1 MSKDNISSGSDRR
14 VFTRIPFQ
22 TKARLNTF
30 PGTHLCT
37 LVDISLKGALV
48 ERDIPWSV
56 RSGDR
61 CSLSVELGEHAL
73 AIQMAGEIVHVHG
86 TQLGIRC
93 IEIDLES
100 ITNLRRLIELNLA
113 DEDTLNREL
122 GAMMQSGS
130 KPGPAGST

>member
-1 MSKDNISSGSDRR
+1 MSKDNISSGADRR

-30 PGTHLCT
+30 PGSHVCT

-48 ERDIPWSV
+48 EREIPWSA

-73 AIQMAGEIVHVHG
+73 SIQMAGEIVHVHG

-100 ITNLRRLIELNLA
+100 VTNLRRLIELNMG
-113 DEDTLNREL
+113 DEETLNREL
-122 GAMMQSGS
+122 GAMMQPGS
-130 KPGPAGST
+130 KPG